1 MSAYIYKIVNKQSGK
16 FYIGSTV
23 DPVRRWSEH
32 KGQLEKNTHI
42 NKQLQKDFNDLGID
56 YFEFIIVKKI
66 SKEYKDNIEEKLIAE
81 YLNTELCYNENPTNK
96 FPHKKN
102 KVYLYDIDT
111 LEELDSF
118 DSYEDTAREL
128 GTSAGH
134 ISDYI
139 WDEKIVTYKDKQYK
153 IGTTPNKFI
162 SVENQILNKNCKIF
176 GYNIY
181 TKNLEII
188 YDTPSD
194 FLNKTTKKDW
204 RSLLTK
210 YILTNYI
217 YYFETENQPTK
228 SMLNDRNTK
237 IARYDKFGRLLQIFD
252 KKQFSKEN
260 KENWEKIRGV
270 ARKNSRV
277 LLSNGKANFNSTFDG
292 FIYLFGETFDNII
305 KVHLVEISKGE
316 EVYYFTN
323 KLSCAYFIGVTNTS
337 IVYAIKTQ
345 GKSKGYSIKEV
356 LATEC
361 DVSTLPEIEYLIKL
375 EQK

>member
-1 MSAYIYKIVNKQSGK
+1 MFWIYYCKV
-16 FYIGSTV
+16 
-23 DPVRRWSEH
+23 SE
-32 KGQLEKNTHI
+32 K
-42 NKQLQKDFNDLGID
+42 
-56 YFEFIIVKKI
+56 
-66 SKEYKDNIEEKLIAE
+66 YKDEIEKRLIAE
-81 YLNTELCYNENPTNK
+81 YLNTDLCYNENLTNK

-111 LEELDSF
+111 LEEIYSF
-118 DSYEDTAREL
+118 DSYEYTAREL

-139 WDEKIVTYKDKQYK
+139 WEEKIVTYKDKQYK
-153 IGTTPNKFI
+153 IGTIPNKFI

-181 TKNLEII
+181 TKDLEII
-188 YDTPSD
+188 YNTPSD

-210 YILTNYI
+210 YILNNYI
-217 YYFETENQPTK
+217 YYFETETQPTK

-270 ARKNSRV
+270 ARKNSRA

-292 FIYLFGETFDNII
+292 FIYLFGENFDNII
-305 KVHLVEISKGE
+305 KVHLIEITKGE

-323 KLSCAYFIGVTNTS
+323 KLSCAEFIGVTNTS

-361 DVSTLPEIEYLIKL
+361 YVSKLPEIEYLIKL
-375 EQK
+375 ELK